1 MRLIKILSS
10 IHIIFFVFT
19 SCQKNIEFNDE
30 ISKPMVV
37 VHSFLSPDSVVSAHV
52 SLSRFFLNDTIHF
65 QDINNADVDVIVNGA
80 LKYKMSRISDGQY
93 RGTFKPA
100 IGDVVKLL
108 VKVPNMNDVSS
119 ETSFE
124 KPPVIISVDTTKI
137 NQSIYYTVL
146 ENKDTLS
153 SESLFNIYY
162 TLKFSD
168 SGKEKNYYRL
178 IVRRREHSYRF
189 EWGEPVEKIYEAYY
203 FNFTDV
209 VSGNYTNNSPIT
221 GSITGENTDASSSN
235 KYNVFSDEL
244 FNGKTYSL
252 TFNTNY
258 SLFKRYSKYSLDSEF
273 KLNGGAAEKIEVF
286 ISLQSISK
294 DYYYYLK
301 SRSASG
307 GDDFFSEPIQ
317 IKNNIVG
324 GIGFL
329 GSYTSSN
336 VVQFDLK

>member
-1 MRLIKILSS
+1 MRFIKILSF
-10 IHIIFFVFT
+10 IPLFFFVFT

-52 SLSRFFLNDTIHF
+52 SLSRFFLNDSIGF
-65 QDINNADVDVIVNGA
+65 KDINNAVVDVIVNGV
-80 LKYKMSRISDGQY
+80 LKDKMSRISDGQY
-93 RGTFKPA
+93 RGTYKPT

-108 VKVPNMNDVSS
+108 IKVPSMNDVSS

-124 KPPVIISVDTTKI
+124 KPPVIISIDTTKV
-137 NQSIYYTVL
+137 IYKTFYSPMQTDTFGV
-146 ENKDTLS
+146 EN
-153 SESLFNIYY
+153 LFKIYY

-168 SGKEKNYYRL
+168 SGNEKNYYRL
-178 IVRRREHSYRF
+178 ILHRREHYYSF
-189 EWGEPVEKIYEAYY
+189 NWGEPVEKIYEAYY

-209 VSGNYTNNSPIT
+209 VSGNNTNNSPIA
-221 GSITGENTDASSSN
+221 GSITGESTDNNSSN

-252 TFNTNY
+252 NFNADY
-258 SLFKRYSKYSLDSEF
+258 WLLKRYPKYSLDSEF
-273 KLNGGAAEKIEVF
+273 KMNGGAPEKIEVF

-307 GDDFFSEPIQ
+307 GDDFFSEPVQ